1 MLQHQ
6 IETDAF
12 YGPALQ
18 QAVAAARAHLG
29 QADAAIPLLRDLL
42 RKPGDASLTTAL
54 LRADPIWDP
63 LRNDPRF
70 QELIAAA
77 P

>member
-1 MLQHQ
+1 MAVRLQPQ
-6 IETDAF
+6 RRDA
-12 YGPALQ
+12 
-18 QAVAAARAHLG
+18 HSG